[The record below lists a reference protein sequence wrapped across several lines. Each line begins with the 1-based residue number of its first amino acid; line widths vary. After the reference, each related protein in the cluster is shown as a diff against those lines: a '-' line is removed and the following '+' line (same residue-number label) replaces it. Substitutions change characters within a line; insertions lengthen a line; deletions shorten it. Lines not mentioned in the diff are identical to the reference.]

1 MSTRRFRWTSS
12 SVRLTTCN
20 GVSPRAIL
28 SSPRSQ
34 VRARFFMKR
43 TTRGWVRKAEGDF
56 RLAVAIA
63 RGDEPFHD
71 EQCFHCQQSAEK
83 YLKALLEELG
93 HTVPKTHNLVAVLRL
108 VAPHHAALRS
118 LRRGLDF

>member
-1 MSTRRFRWTSS
+1 
-12 SVRLTTCN
+12 
-20 GVSPRAIL
+20 
-28 SSPRSQ
+28 
-34 VRARFFMKR
+34 
-43 TTRGWVRKAEGDF
+43 
-56 RLAVAIA
+56 IA

-118 LRRGLDF
+118 LRRGLDFLTRFSVTTRYSQNSATRRHAVSPLRWAGQVRRACRKELGLPASDSRRRGSP